1 VGVIVCEMGFSCGYG
16 YFVVMGL
23 GVWSWVRLF
32 VVVLWLWNGFYGC
45 MWVEIVYINMLY
57 AKIEPLIFSVL

>member
-1 VGVIVCEMGFSCGYG
+1 MGVIVCEMGFSCGYG

-45 MWVEIVYINMLY
+45 MWVEIVYIN
-57 AKIEPLIFSVL
+57 VVC